1 MCISNMGDESQQSE
15 VVALRHV
22 VSWKR
27 GGKLDK
33 SDSQTPVIIR
43 LTIDSDGIS
52 RVERLVDC
60 PRYFRKNSRYTAYIV
75 GTSKDVEGVQ
85 VELVNTSLGRR
96 WTTLCQ
102 LLFSATK
109 SWDAAKASYS
119 STATEDAG
127 PLGNAGFMSTQH
139 RQCPSQASSASR

>member
-1 MCISNMGDESQQSE
+1 MLRATMCISNMGDESQQSE

-52 RVERLVDC
+52 RVERLVDF
-60 PRYFRKNSRYTAYIV
+60 PRYFRKTAGILR
-75 GTSKDVEGVQ
+75 TLL
-85 VELVNTSLGRR
+85 ELARILKG
-96 WTTLCQ
+96 C
-102 LLFSATK
+102 K
-109 SWDAAKASYS
+109 
-119 STATEDAG
+119 
-127 PLGNAGFMSTQH
+127 
-139 RQCPSQASSASR
+139 